1 MRVGNGVDHKS
12 SFTSQRIHKKRK
24 TGENRIKIQKG
35 NLFLQR
41 PDDVLDGDLDEP
53 FDDEPFDECPKQQN
67 KKETKKE
74 NIDVI
79 DFNDL

>member
-1 MRVGNGVDHKS
+1 MLN
-12 SFTSQRIHKKRK
+12 
-24 TGENRIKIQKG
+24 
-35 NLFLQR
+35 
-41 PDDVLDGDLDEP
+41 GDLDEP
-53 FDDEPFDECPKQQN
+53 FEDEPFEDEEDDFDTFVENPKQQS

>member
-1 MRVGNGVDHKS
+1 MLN
-12 SFTSQRIHKKRK
+12 
-24 TGENRIKIQKG
+24 
-35 NLFLQR
+35 
-41 PDDVLDGDLDEP
+41 GDLDEP

>member
-1 MRVGNGVDHKS
+1 M
-12 SFTSQRIHKKRK
+12 
-24 TGENRIKIQKG
+24 
-35 NLFLQR
+35 
-41 PDDVLDGDLDEP
+41 LDGDLDEP